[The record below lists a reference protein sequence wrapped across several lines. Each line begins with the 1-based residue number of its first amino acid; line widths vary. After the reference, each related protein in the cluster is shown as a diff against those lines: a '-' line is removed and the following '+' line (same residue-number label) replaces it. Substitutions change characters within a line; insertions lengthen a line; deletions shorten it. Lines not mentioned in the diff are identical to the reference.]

1 MSHIKLWSKPIIN
14 AEWWWTLYSPAKPK
28 CKSHQLNKEQRK
40 REKKL
45 MEKQTICTNDANTNE
60 NIYYFIHV
68 WHATANKLWQN
79 FMGENITAAVG
90 AKQKCESTS
99 FLCVFPK
106 ETVPEKW
113 QRRGEMNKHKAR
125 ITPIWS
131 QANKYGWWRWNLL
144 IKVEQSSNNWNGSI
158 TSIEPIQKKNGS
170 RHGKSID
177 PAFPY
182 WF

>member
-1 MSHIKLWSKPIIN
+1 MQNGGERYTRQPNRNVNRTSWTRSKG
-14 AEWWWTLYSPAKPK
+14 
-28 CKSHQLNKEQRK
+28 

-158 TSIEPIQKKNGS
+158 TSIEPIQKKKWLKAWQKHWS
-170 RHGKSID
+170 RISILILK
-177 PAFPY
+177 FTTVKIEK
-182 WF
+182 

>member
-1 MSHIKLWSKPIIN
+1 MALNAFPFQTVSTSRVVWNIFQYIGRFKRLFSRSTPLPPSTTAQRRTKKTLWIAVSHIKLWSKPIIN

-68 WHATANKLWQN
+68 WRATANKLWQN

-106 ETVPEKW
+106 ETV
-113 QRRGEMNKHKAR
+113 
-125 ITPIWS
+125 
-131 QANKYGWWRWNLL
+131 
-144 IKVEQSSNNWNGSI
+144 
-158 TSIEPIQKKNGS
+158 
-170 RHGKSID
+170 
-177 PAFPY
+177 
-182 WF
+182 